1 METKVWYQSK
11 TIWVNALVI
20 AGVIAEFLLDQQQMG
35 LLPFTLNPAWI
46 TMVLGIVNIIL
57 RFVSDRPVSR
67 PRKAVRVNWNS

>member
-11 TIWVNALVI
+11 TIWINALVI